1 MQMMPESMTL
11 AEPMKIEYPVAK
23 TFIQYPALRNPSL
36 EAFFK
41 DREAQSCPASRM
53 ASIDEVDEAAEATDA
68 AWAPNDISSSFFA
81 ASKEAEYTVKNTFID
96 LPAWEP
102 LRNLSLEG
110 FFHERELQSC
120 PATRVHSLD
129 DSLEIDVEK
138 QTGDVEHPALR
149 SISLEEYLRDLE
161 VKYQNMEEYD
171 EISTKANTEEDTA
184 PPTPEILS
192 DSEEEAKP
200 VISLSSSLGLWS
212 VGSAGHSYGN
222 CKPCAFLWKYASG
235 CQSGTNCEFCHL
247 CPAGEKKRRK
257 KDKLVRRK
265 MMLNF
270 QQQQQQQATGYYGM
284 F

>member
-1 MQMMPESMTL
+1 MQMRSESMTL

-23 TFIQYPALRNPSL
+23 TFIQYPVLRNPSL

-53 ASIDEVDEAAEATDA
+53 ASIDEDDEPTDA
-68 AWAPNDISSSFFA
+68 TCAPNGISYTFNA
-81 ASKEAEYTVKNTFID
+81 APKEVEYTVKNTFID
-96 LPAWEP
+96 LPVWEP

-110 FFHERELQSC
+110 FFQERELQSC
-120 PATRVHSLD
+120 PATRMHSLD
-129 DSLEIDVEK
+129 DTVEADVETK
-138 QTGDVEHPALR
+138 TCDVEHPALR
-149 SISLEEYLRDLE
+149 SISLEECLRDLE
-161 VKYQNMEEYD
+161 AKYQDLEEYD

-200 VISLSSSLGLWS
+200 CVISLTSSLGLWS
-212 VGSAGHSYGN
+212 LGSAQHSYGT
-222 CKPCAFLWKYASG
+222 CKPCAFLWKDASG

-257 KDKLVRRK
+257 KDKLATRK
-265 MMLNF
+265 MVRNF
-270 QQQQQQQATGYYGM
+270 QQQQAAVYYGM